1 MGRTSDA
8 KQRLMD
14 AIIELVWTGSYGKT
28 TIDLICEKAGVKK
41 GSFYYFFDSKT
52 DLIVAAIRDSWE
64 HIYRPKMDGIFSASV
79 NPLERLKRQ
88 ADLTY
93 EKQEAKYKQYGHV
106 LGCPLFTLGNEIS
119 TQEQELRDLIDQ
131 ILSTHV
137 RYLETALRDAAAM
150 KLIHCPDPAFMAR
163 TLFLYEEG
171 ALAEARIKNDLSLLK
186 ELWPSVQKLLG
197 ITPPPAVKTSSR
209 KAA

>member
-14 AIIELVWTGSYGKT
+14 AVIELVWTGSYGRT
-28 TIDLICEKAGVKK
+28 TIDLICEKADVKK

-52 DLIVAAIRDSWE
+52 DLTVHAIEESWV
-64 HIYRPKMDGIFSASV
+64 HIYRPLLDSIFSPSLE
-79 NPLERLKRQ
+79 PLERLKRQ
-88 ADLTY
+88 AEHTY
-93 EKQEAKYKQYGHV
+93 EKQLEKFQQYGHV

-119 TQEQELRDLIDQ
+119 TQEQELRDLIDR
-131 ILSTHV
+131 ILTTRV
-137 RYLETALRDAAAM
+137 RYVESALREAKA
-150 KLIHCPDPAFMAR
+150 KGQIECPDPAFMAK

-171 ALAEARIKNDLSLLK
+171 ALAEARIKNDLTLLK
-186 ELWPSVQKLLG
+186 NLWPSVQKLLG
-197 ITPPPAVKTSSR
+197 IKPAAPAKSKS

>member
-14 AIIELVWTGSYGKT
+14 AVIELVWTGSYGKT

-52 DLIVAAIRDSWE
+52 ALTVEAIKDSCDR
-64 HIYRPKMDGIFSASV
+64 IYRPQMDAIFSASV
-79 NPLERLKRQ
+79 DPLERLRRQ
-88 ADLTY
+88 AEHTY
-93 EKQEAKYKQYGHV
+93 EKQLEKYRHYGHV
-106 LGCPLFTLGNEIS
+106 LGCPLFTLANEIS

-131 ILSTHV
+131 ILTTHV
-137 RYLETALRDAAAM
+137 AYVETALRDAAA
-150 KLIHCPDPAFMAR
+150 KGQIHCPDPAFMAR

-171 ALAEARIKNDLSLLK
+171 ATAEARIKNDVELLK
-186 ELWPSVQKLLG
+186 ELWPSIQKLLG
-197 ITPPPAVKTSSR
+197 VSQPPNTAPAQM
-209 KAA
+209 AA